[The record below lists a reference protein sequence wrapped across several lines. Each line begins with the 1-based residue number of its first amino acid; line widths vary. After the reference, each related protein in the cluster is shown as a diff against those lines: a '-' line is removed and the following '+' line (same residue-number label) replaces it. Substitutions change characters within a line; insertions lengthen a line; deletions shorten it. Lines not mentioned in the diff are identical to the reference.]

1 MVVSFFGL
9 YSRCQDSTLLTRR
22 CEGFSSHLFS
32 TLRHSLFTQTLRLFS
47 FSIHECS
54 ARFSLSS
61 WMNHAYSL
69 SAIGLIRKPNLV
81 SELNV
86 TRCRAVR

>member
-1 MVVSFFGL
+1 MVMSFFGL

-22 CEGFSSHLFS
+22 CEGLSSHLFS
-32 TLRHSLFTQTLRLFS
+32 TLRHSLIPQAFRLFS
-47 FSIHECS
+47 SSIHECS
-54 ARFSLSS
+54 VRFSSGL
-61 WMNHAYSL
+61 WMNHVYSP